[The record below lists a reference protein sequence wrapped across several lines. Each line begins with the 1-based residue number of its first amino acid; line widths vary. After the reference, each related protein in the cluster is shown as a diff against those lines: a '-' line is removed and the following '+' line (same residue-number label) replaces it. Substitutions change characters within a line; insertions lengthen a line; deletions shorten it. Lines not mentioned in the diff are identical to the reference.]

1 MKPILLPIFAML
13 FLGCSAGVF
22 GKQAK
27 LDEPIE
33 LKTKET
39 VSIRGTGLKI
49 TLNSTG
55 REWVMDDK
63 GRNTGERPYCSVT
76 AKLGNKEEK
85 FSLRF
90 DSPAQ
95 MGDYVIKVESVN
107 PSGTG
112 SCEIIVTHKDKASP
126 EQKSNSEA

>member
-1 MKPILLPIFAML
+1 MKPILLPIFALL
-13 FLGCSAGVF
+13 FWGCSAGVF

-63 GRNTGERPYCSVT
+63 GRNTGERPYCSIT
-76 AKLGNKEEK
+76 AKLSGKEEK

-90 DSPAQ
+90 SSPAEI
-95 MGDYVIKVESVN
+95 GDYLIEAESID
-107 PSGTG
+107 PFGAG
-112 SCEIIVTHKDKASP
+112 SCKLIVKHKDKAAP